1 MEKTKI
7 EKQIEEDWNTDRIP
21 KKIANLQYEITKKYP
36 ELYTS
41 QDQRDI
47 IKSYYELEALKTQKL
62 HNQVIIGL
70 QVVNLIL
77 LGILIYVTWIK

>member
-41 QDQRDI
+41 QDEREI
-47 IKSYYELEALKTQKL
+47 IKSYYELEALKSQNL
-62 HNQVIIGL
+62 HNQIIIGL
-70 QVVNLIL
+70 QILNLIL
-77 LGILIYVTWIK
+77 FGTLIYVTWIK